1 MDEEEVRVKVGTW
14 FETHAKEVD
23 DEDVVDYVSGV
34 VSTDEDLCESI
45 RRGSL
50 TELIETLGPI
60 LEDALGLEDDINAE
74 TKIDALCSSFAKQ
87 VLAGPEVN
95 HGRPVAKVESARGA
109 AAARGEP
116 T

>member
-1 MDEEEVRVKVGTW
+1 MDEEEVRVQVGTW
-14 FETHAKEVD
+14 FETHAKEV

-34 VSTDEDLCESI
+34 VSTDEDLCLSI

-74 TKIDALCSSFAKQ
+74 TKIDALCSSFSPCI
-87 VLAGPEVN
+87 G
-95 HGRPVAKVESARGA
+95 GDS
-109 AAARGEP
+109 
-116 T
+116 